1 MSKKKQHHE
10 EHADESWLLPY
21 ADLLTLLL
29 ALFIVMFA
37 MGKVDQEKLE
47 EMSREF
53 NIIFAG
59 GTGIFEKEGKSIIE
73 KGTKGEGSSSK
84 EGTNKESKE
93 NKETEELNDIKEK
106 IQEEVKNSDYAN
118 KVNAVLMNEYLEITI
133 QDVVLFDLGG
143 AEILSNVYP
152 MMKKIASTLKNL
164 ENDNNIRIVGHT
176 DNIPINTEK
185 FRSNWDLSAMR
196 AINVMN
202 FMVKEA
208 DLNPKHISVQA
219 YAEFM
224 PKFDNSTAE
233 GRAKNRRVEIL
244 VFRKYNE
251 NEKVKPDVIE

>member
-1 MSKKKQHHE
+1 MSKKKQQHE

-37 MGKVDQEKLE
+37 MGKVDKTKME

-59 GTGIFEKEGKSIIE
+59 GSGLFEKEGKSVLE
-73 KGTKGEGSSSK
+73 KGTQGDGSSTK
-84 EGTNKESKE
+84 EGTKKKSKKQQE
-93 NKETEELNDIKEK
+93 AEELNDIKEK
-106 IQEEVKNSDYAN
+106 IQEEVKASEYSN

-133 QDVVLFDLGG
+133 QDTVLFDIGG
-143 AEILSNVYP
+143 ADILPAVYP
-152 MMKKIASTLKNL
+152 MMKKIASSLKNL
-164 ENDNNIRIVGHT
+164 ENDNNIRVVGHS
-176 DNIPINTEK
+176 DNIPIHTDK
-185 FRSNWDLSAMR
+185 FRSNWDLSSMR

-202 FMVKEA
+202 FMVQEA
-208 DLNPKHISVQA
+208 NLNPKHISIQA

-233 GRAKNRRVEIL
+233 GRGKNRRVEIL
-244 VFRKYNE
+244 VFRKYDAND
-251 NEKVKPDVIE
+251 KVKPDVNK